1 MSGHSSSH
9 RPNCQDC
16 GAPLSGPFCSACGQ
30 HDVDYHRS
38 IWPMAED
45 ALEGF
50 FHLDGK
56 FLKSVRYLFTRP
68 GFLSEEFVAGRRTRY
83 TNPLRF
89 YIFAS
94 FIFFAVQ
101 ALTAHKPTPVE
112 ETAAAQR
119 AEKASEQ
126 FKNVLQDSPQLQKT
140 VETLKAKGVEIRP
153 GVTKNE
159 ITVELSKDPK
169 QDSAFERMIRANL
182 GPDGKIDKKDME
194 RELVHLLPPMFFFS
208 LPILAAIF
216 KLVNL
221 GSRRVYVEHLV
232 FALHV
237 QAFAFLAALIML
249 GLVALARLASANA
262 ADWTG
267 IVLWLASAW
276 LIYRAYRRFY
286 RQGRWKS
293 LLRLGL
299 GAGFYGLTLLAGV
312 FLAAMASTYLVSR
325 GA

>member
-9 RPNCQDC
+9 RSNCQNC

-68 GFLSEEFVAGRRTRY
+68 GFLSEEFVAGRRTSY

-101 ALTAHKPTPVE
+101 ALTTHKPTPAE
-112 ETAAAQR
+112 AAETARQVQ
-119 AEKASEQ
+119 EASQ
-126 FKNVLQDSPQLQKT
+126 QLKNVLPESPQLQKA
-140 VETLKAKGVEIRP
+140 VGPLKVEIQP
-153 GVTKNE
+153 GVKE
-159 ITVELSKDPK
+159 EGITVSLSKDPRAE
-169 QDSAFERMIRANL
+169 SALGRIIRANL
-182 GPDGKIDKKDME
+182 GPDGKLDKKDME
-194 RELVHLLPPMFFFS
+194 REIAHLLPPMFFFS
-208 LPILAAIF
+208 LPILAAMF

-221 GSRRVYVEHLV
+221 GSHRFYVEHLV

-237 QAFAFLAALIML
+237 QAFAFLAALVTR
-249 GLVALARLASANA
+249 GLVALIHLASANA
-262 ADWTG
+262 ADWAG
-267 IVLWLASAW
+267 LILWLASAW
-276 LIYRAYRRFY
+276 FIYRAYRRFY

-293 LLRLGL
+293 LLRLCLVG
-299 GAGFYGLTLLAGV
+299 GFYGLVLAAGV
-312 FLAAMASTYLVSR
+312 ALTAMVSAYMVSR